1 MAAGV
6 AYKQLSGARRS
17 DARSCS
23 TCSGDDPN
31 GRIRP
36 GRILLA
42 DKNYF
47 GREVQ
52 ASIADAGVQ
61 LLRDARQGEPERG
74 GGRFFRP
81 LRQTVESI
89 FDTLKV
95 QLDLEQHGGRAP
107 QVT

>member
-1 MAAGV
+1 VLDLLG
-6 AYKQLSGARRS
+6 RR
-17 DARSCS
+17 
-23 TCSGDDPN
+23 PH

-47 GREVQ
+47 GREVE
-52 ASIADAGVQ
+52 ASIADAGIL

-74 GGRFFRP
+74 GGCFFRP
-81 LRQTVESI
+81 LLQTVESI

-95 QLDLEQHGGRAP
+95 QLDLEQHGGCAP

>member
-23 TCSGDDPN
+23 TCSGDDPH

-47 GREVQ
+47 GREVE
-52 ASIADAGVQ
+52 ASIADAGIQ

-74 GGRFFRP
+74 AAVSSDRSAKPPSRSST
-81 LRQTVESI
+81 RSSCSSI
-89 FDTLKV
+89 SNSMED
-95 QLDLEQHGGRAP
+95 AP
-107 QVT
+107 HK